1 MLLLIKLDEPCPKK
15 KDKTLTKHL
24 RLRGLLGV
32 GGGRFSLSICQK
44 ADDFLLFVVLRDFV
58 VVVVVVV
65 VSDGFSTPF
74 MPFIWLCFT
83 LVTLGLVENFCWFS
97 VFWKTE
103 KSLKCNLPN
112 RIGDRAGPTR
122 MVCVCVCV
130 YYIYDCPILHNSA
143 LSSCFMNGE
152 PSSE

>member
-32 GGGRFSLSICQK
+32 GGKIFTFDLPKSRRF
-44 ADDFLLFVVLRDFV
+44 FTFVVLRDFV

-122 MVCVCVCV
+122 MVCVCV
-130 YYIYDCPILHNSA
+130 YYIYDYPILHNSA
-143 LSSCFMNGE
+143 LSSCFMNSE

>member
-1 MLLLIKLDEPCPKK
+1 MLLLIKLDEACPKK

-32 GGGRFSLSICQK
+32 RE
-44 ADDFLLFVVLRDFV
+44 DFHFRSAKKVRVLRDF
-58 VVVVVVV
+58 VVVVVV

-74 MPFIWLCFT
+74 MPFT
-83 LVTLGLVENFCWFS
+83 LVTLV
-97 VFWKTE
+97 
-103 KSLKCNLPN
+103 SLKTFVGFPFFGRPKNHSSATCQIESATEP
-112 RIGDRAGPTR
+112 GQHH
-122 MVCVCVCV
+122 VWYV
-130 YYIYDCPILHNSA
+130 YVYTKYIYDCPILHNST